1 MLAWLLFGDGEIEE
15 IEVDVD
21 GVLLLPD
28 DKLIREIEFVEVL
41 SGLVNDDSSSLLTNC
56 QQTE

>member
-28 DKLIREIEFVEVL
+28 DKLIRVVKVL
-41 SGLVNDDSSSLLTNC
+41 SGLVNDDSSSLLPNC
-56 QQTE
+56 K

>member
-15 IEVDVD
+15 IDVDVG

-28 DKLIREIEFVEVL
+28 DKLIREIEVVKVL
-41 SGLVNDDSSSLLTNC
+41 SGLVNDDSSSLLPNC
-56 QQTE
+56 Q

>member
-15 IEVDVD
+15 IEVDLD

-28 DKLIREIEFVEVL
+28 DKLIREIEVVKVL
-41 SGLVNDDSSSLLTNC
+41 SGLVNDDRS
-56 QQTE
+56 